1 LIILD
6 TNVLSEPMRQEPS
19 PRVMQWLGAQPPG
32 DLFTTSITVAEVLHG
47 IRLLAPGRRRLA
59 LEAQAEALFARE
71 LAGRVLPFGLEAAR
85 AYAAL
90 TADRR
95 RAGRPISGFDAQIGA
110 IARSAGATLATR
122 NAIDFQGCGIRV
134 VNPWAD

>member
-1 LIILD
+1 MIVLD
-6 TNVLSEPMRQEPS
+6 TNVLSEPMRQKPS
-19 PRVMQWLGAQPPG
+19 PRVMRWLGARLPTE
-32 DLFTTSITVAEVLHG
+32 LFTTSVTVAEVLHG
-47 IRLLAPGRRRLA
+47 IRLLAPGRRRGA
-59 LEAQAEALFARE
+59 LEAQAEAMFAHD
-71 LAGRVLPFGLEAAR
+71 LAGRILPFGLEAAR

-110 IARSAGATLATR
+110 IARSVGATLATR
-122 NAIDFQGCGIRV
+122 NAADFEGCGIRV